1 MPKVKLI
8 SLVVPCFNE
17 GKSVTAFHAAV
28 SEVARAMP
36 RFDFEFL
43 FVDDGSEDD
52 TLQSLVWL
60 RDQDSRVRVIELS
73 RNFGKEAALSAGLD
87 FAVGDAIIPMDADM
101 QDPPALIPELVDV
114 WIGGAEVVLARR
126 ADRRSDS
133 FLKRVTA
140 RFFYRLHNR
149 VSDIQIPENVGD
161 FRLMDRVVVNALK
174 RLPERQRFMKGLFA
188 WVGFRTAVVDY
199 VRPTRQ
205 LGQSKFSGLRLWNL
219 AMEGITS
226 FSAVPLK
233 AWTYIGGIGAVSA
246 LCYAAFI
253 ALRTLILGVD
263 VPGYASL
270 FVAVLFLG
278 SVQLVGIGV
287 LGEYI
292 GRIYMEAKG
301 RPVYLVR
308 QVHEDKNG
316 SNGV

>member
-1 MPKVKLI
+1 M
-8 SLVVPCFNE
+8 SVVRQVTVVIPCFNE
-17 GKSVTAFHAAV
+17 GPGVVALHAAL
-28 SEVARAMP
+28 SQVAKSMARV
-36 RFDFEFL
+36 RLQVL
-43 FVDDGSEDD
+43 FVDDGSQDD
-52 TLQSLVWL
+52 TLQHLIRL
-60 RDQDSRVRVIELS
+60 QQKDGRVKVVELS

-87 FAVGDAIIPMDADM
+87 FATGDAVIPMDADM
-101 QDPPALIPELVDV
+101 QDPPDLIPALVDAWV
-114 WIGGAEVVLARR
+114 AGAEVVLARR

-133 FLKRVTA
+133 VLKRVTA

-161 FRLMDRVVVNALK
+161 FRLMDRVVVDALRK
-174 RLPERQRFMKGLFA
+174 LPERQRFMKGLFA
-188 WVGFRTAVVDY
+188 WVGFRTVVVDY
-199 VRPTRQ
+199 VRPIRHQ
-205 LGQSKFSGLRLWNL
+205 GQSKFSGMRLWNL
-219 AMEGITS
+219 AVEGITS

-233 AWTYIGGIGAVSA
+233 AWTYIGGVGAVGA
-246 LCYAAFI
+246 LAYAAFI

-270 FVAVLFLG
+270 FVAVLFFG

-308 QVHEDKNG
+308 QLHEDKHG
-316 SNGV
+316 PDGV

>member
-1 MPKVKLI
+1 MPEVKLI

-17 GKSVTAFHAAV
+17 GKSVAAFHAAV

-36 RFDFEFL
+36 HFDFEFL

-114 WIGGAEVVLARR
+114 WVGGAEVVLARR

-161 FRLMDRVVVNALK
+161 FRLIDRVVVNALR

-199 VRPTRQ
+199 VRPSRQ
-205 LGQSKFSGLRLWNL
+205 LGQSKFSVLRLWSL
-219 AMEGITS
+219 AVEGITS

-246 LCYAAFI
+246 LCYAVFI

-308 QVHEDKNG
+308 QLHEGKNG
-316 SNGV
+316 SSGV